1 MKSGAGDIAPRGTW
15 QHRPQI
21 MGILNITPDSF
32 FSGSRNMGEDGR
44 VRVDEAVER
53 AVGMVR
59 EGADYIDIGACSTR
73 PGSESVSLEEE
84 WRRLG
89 AVLVPVKE
97 AILKECRNED
107 GSVKGDNA
115 RKETKDDASKSLK
128 REVKISIDTFRAEIV
143 RRCLGEIGPV
153 TVNDISAG
161 EDDPGMLPFVGAA
174 SLEYIAMHKRGS
186 QTDMQSLCDY
196 PRGVTAAVKEYFEDF
211 AAKASALGIR
221 DWILDPGFGF
231 AKTVEQNYELLK
243 NLGEFKPLGHRILVG
258 ISRKSMIYRP
268 LGLTPEDPRVL
279 EETTRLHRKAIA
291 LGADILRVHDVAEAR
306 KVLDS
311 SFTLA

>member
-1 MKSGAGDIAPRGTW
+1 MKSGAGDFAPKNPC

-32 FSGSRNMGEDGR
+32 FSGSRNMGEDGK
-44 VRVDEAVER
+44 VRVAEAVER

-97 AILKECRNED
+97 AILRECGITGGSEKED
-107 GSVKGDNA
+107 GA
-115 RKETKDDASKSLK
+115 PKSPE

-143 RRCLGEIGPV
+143 RRCLGEIGPI

-161 EDDPGMLPFVGAA
+161 EDDPGMLPLVGAA

-196 PRGVTAAVKEYFEDF
+196 PRGVTSAVKEYFEDF
-211 AAKASALGIR
+211 AAKAASFGIR

-231 AKTVEQNYELLK
+231 AKTVEQNYELLEA
-243 NLGEFKPLGHRILVG
+243 LGEFKPLGHRILVG

-279 EETTRLHRKAIA
+279 EETTRLHRRAIA

-306 KVLDS
+306 RVIDDS
-311 SFTLA
+311 AK

>member
-1 MKSGAGDIAPRGTW
+1 MKSGAGDIAPRGSTW

-97 AILKECRNED
+97 AILKECRKAD
-107 GSVKGDNA
+107 GSWNGDNA
-115 RKETKDDASKSLK
+115 RKSLK

-231 AKTVEQNYELLK
+231 AKTVEQNYELLE

-279 EETTRLHRKAIA
+279 EETTRLHRRAIA